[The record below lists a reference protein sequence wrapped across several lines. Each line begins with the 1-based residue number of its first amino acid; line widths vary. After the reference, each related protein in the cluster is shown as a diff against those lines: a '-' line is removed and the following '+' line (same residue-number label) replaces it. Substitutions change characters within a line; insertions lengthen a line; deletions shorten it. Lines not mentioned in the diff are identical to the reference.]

1 MGLRKVVRAA
11 YPLMLTGLLIGC
23 GDSDGGGV
31 SPFSPT
37 GGATVIS
44 YSGTTGTNDQ
54 WTIAQTPESETSNSG
69 SFTVQNPFT
78 TYTGTYTQVPS
89 GLTKFV
95 CTDSS
100 GCTGYSFQ
108 ITDGVVAMWFSNPA
122 TLPIIA
128 MVKGTCPT
136 AGTPAAHNFVRLP
149 NIQEQQ
155 AGWYASS
162 DGSGRTRMTQL
173 SSLINFEVTNVTF
186 EPVIKTPV
194 EETAYSCQD
203 GIISKGTG
211 ANAVQI
217 QVTDSGFV
225 VRTDGAIGGGFMG
238 LAEPNASYA
247 DLPVILSQKGFVGI
261 QWNNKLGTV
270 VGLKARYITPGSSA
284 SYDEG
289 EKEKALPCVG
299 NALGCMFSR
308 YMDLD
313 SGEPYGKP
321 YMKTF
326 VSELSDSST
335 TPATPYYGLFM
346 TRDDDTDGAIAM
358 KDIVGKYVLL
368 EAAKLSATG
377 PNPGDPYNSIMVE
390 N

>member
-1 MGLRKVVRAA
+1 MGGLWKIVRAA
-11 YPLMLTGLLIGC
+11 YPLMLAGLLISC

-31 SPFSPT
+31 SALPGSV
-37 GGATVIS
+37 TVIS

-54 WTIAQTPESETSNSG
+54 WSIDQTPESDGSSSG
-69 SFTVQNPFT
+69 SFTIETSST

-100 GCTGYSFQ
+100 GCIGYSFQ
-108 ITDGVVAMWFSNPA
+108 ITDGVLAMWFSNPA

-136 AGTPAAHNFVRLP
+136 ADTPAVHNFVRLP
-149 NIQEQQ
+149 NVQEQQ
-155 AGWYASS
+155 AGWYATS
-162 DGSGRTRMTQL
+162 DGSGRSRMTEL
-173 SSLINFEVTNVTF
+173 SSLINFHTTNVTF

-194 EETAYSCQD
+194 VETAYSCQD
-203 GIISKGTG
+203 GIISQGTG
-211 ANAVQI
+211 PNAVHVH
-217 QVTDSGFV
+217 VTDSGLIA
-225 VRTDGAIGGGFMG
+225 RTDGAIGGGFMG
-238 LAEPNASYA
+238 VAEPDTSYA
-247 DLPVILSQKGFVGI
+247 DLPVILSQKEFIGI

-270 VGLKARYITPGSSA
+270 VGLKARYVTPGSSA

-289 EKEKALPCVG
+289 NKALPCVG
-299 NALGCMFSR
+299 NALGCLFSR

-335 TPATPYYGLFM
+335 SPATPYYGLFT
-346 TRDDDTDGAIAM
+346 TREDETDGAIAM
-358 KDIVGKYVLL
+358 KDLVGKYVLL